1 MRVHPRSSAANTC
14 ASRFPNFVGGAHAAR
29 RKWSTSIV
37 GGDFTVSH
45 RERQT
50 IAFRVALLHVVNTSR
65 ISLEHCNFIRRSV
78 LDPVSSTFPVRLSEH
93 DVSLGNRLLH
103 FVLVFGEIDV

>member
-37 GGDFTVSH
+37 GGDFTVPH

-50 IAFRVALLHVVNTSR
+50 IAFRVALLHVLNPSR
-65 ISLEHCNFIRRSV
+65 IPLEYCNFVGGRV
-78 LDPVSSTFPVRLSEH
+78 LDPIAGAFPVRLSQ
-93 DVSLGNRLLH
+93 DDTSLRNSLL
-103 FVLVFGEIDV
+103 